1 MTRAKGAGGD
11 RPISRVEKRVA
22 TEVRT
27 CRKRSYRCVS
37 HSRCRRRAILIGLG
51 VAAAA
56 PAYAGTVMPDPLLA
70 TIGEVDLYV
79 SAALAFEPIPGLD
92 IDALE
97 TEIRD
102 RCRAAL
108 EQTRLE
114 VVDSSKAQLLV
125 VVNHAWDEEKRD
137 KVALL
142 TFVELH
148 IPGVELHIPGELG
161 VASSSDPSVRRVIV
175 VWRDRNLELVPTAD
189 AHEAILNSLASS
201 LERFN
206 WARRTANGG
215 DNDD

>member
-1 MTRAKGAGGD
+1 PSRSGPSATASSKPPALDGHRSGPRHGSQGRQSYLGSTRS
-11 RPISRVEKRVA
+11 PNLSNLV
-22 TEVRT
+22 
-27 CRKRSYRCVS
+27 VS
-37 HSRCRRRAILIGLG
+37 FRLRHDS
-51 VAAAA
+51 
-56 PAYAGTVMPDPLLA
+56 
-70 TIGEVDLYV
+70 
-79 SAALAFEPIPGLD
+79 
-92 IDALE
+92 
-97 TEIRD
+97 
-102 RCRAAL
+102 RAAL